1 MNKIKCGDC
10 VYFHEQ
16 EKFTPVGPRPAWY
29 GWCSKKSVY
38 PHHTPDGMTIPEG
51 VTRAAAD
58 EAISKPVIVSAD
70 QLIQSCTDM
79 VKK

>member
-10 VYFHEQ
+10 VHYHEQ

-29 GWCSKKSVY
+29 GWCAKKSIY
-38 PHHTPDGMTIPEG
+38 PHHTPDGMMIPEG
-51 VTRAAAD
+51 VTRASESD
-58 EAISKPVIVSAD
+58 TMSKPVIVEASKTVSA
-70 QLIQSCTDM
+70 CTDA